1 MANKEVNEMNE
12 FDELLQKM
20 IDLKASDL
28 HMSHMNKITYRIDGI
43 IHQIGQV
50 ISGDEIFEVCLNALS
65 SEQQRE
71 FLDTGSVDF
80 SYQLE
85 KTRFRGVLVN
95 QKGQPGCVLRRVNSE
110 IVPIDELQL
119 PPILKKLADSSWGLI
134 LFTGPTGSGKTTS
147 LASIID
153 YINENKAIHIATV
166 EQPIEY
172 VHKNKK
178 AIVTQ
183 REVPSDTPTFAD
195 SMRDILRQDPDV
207 ILVGE
212 MRDLETISSA
222 ITNAETGHL
231 VFGTLHTNSAPH
243 SINRIVDVYP
253 VEHHHNIRSQLASNL
268 RAIVA
273 QRLFPKPGGGRTALF
288 EIMVVNDEMRAIIRS
303 GETEKLY
310 DAMKRARGEGNI
322 LMQDSIRMAKQKGLI
337 HDNITW

>member
-1 MANKEVNEMNE
+1 MNVNELQI
-12 FDELLQKM
+12 LLSKM
-20 IDLKASDL
+20 IELGASDL
-28 HMSHMNKITYRIDGI
+28 HMRHMDRITFRIDGLV
-43 IHQIGQV
+43 HQIGTV
-50 ISGDEIFEVCLNALS
+50 ISGDEIFEVCLYALH

-80 SYQLE
+80 AYQLE
-85 KTRFRGVLVN
+85 TPDGIVTRFRGILFTE
-95 QKGQPGCVLRRVNSE
+95 QGEPGCVFRMINSE
-110 IVPIDELQL
+110 IVPIDDLGL
-119 PPILKKLADSSWGLI
+119 PPVLKKLANSSWGLI

-183 REVPSDTPTFAD
+183 REVPSDTPSFAD

-212 MRDLETISSA
+212 MRDLETISAA

-231 VFGTLHTNSAPH
+231 VFGTLHTNTAPH
-243 SINRIVDVYP
+243 AINRIVDVYP
-253 VEHHHNIRSQLASNL
+253 IEQHHNIRSQLASNL

-288 EIMVVNDEMRAIIRS
+288 EIMVVNDEMRDLIRS

-310 DAMKRARGEGNI
+310 DAMKKARGEGNI
-322 LMQDSIRMAKQKGLI
+322 LMQDSLRMAKQKGLI
-337 HDNITW
+337 HDNIVW